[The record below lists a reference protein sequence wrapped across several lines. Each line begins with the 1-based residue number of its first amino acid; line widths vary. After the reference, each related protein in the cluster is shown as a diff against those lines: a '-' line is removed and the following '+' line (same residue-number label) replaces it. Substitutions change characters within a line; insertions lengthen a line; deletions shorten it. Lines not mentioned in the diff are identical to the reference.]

1 MKLKDIGK
9 RIGNIAF
16 RLAMYSCERGGECGG
31 CAGCGY
37 YVNPSPSTPESKKKS
52 GDNKGK

>member
-1 MKLKDIGK
+1 MKLKVIGK
-9 RIGNIAF
+9 KIGDIAF

-37 YVNPSPSTPESKKKS
+37 YMSQSPSAPDSKKKS
-52 GDNKGK
+52 SNNKGK

>member
-1 MKLKDIGK
+1 MRLKDIGK
-9 RIGNIAF
+9 KIGDIAF
-16 RLAMYSCERGGECGG
+16 RLAMYSCERAGECGS

-37 YVNPSPSTPESKKKS
+37 YVNPSPSMLENIKKS